1 MKYLA
6 VTYQSGRQALAVAWF
21 AAVACAM
28 GWSSVS
34 VASSV
39 ESASE
44 TEASRA
50 VSWVDNRVN
59 INTAD
64 AATLALALDGVG
76 LTRAE
81 DIIAYREQ
89 HGDFESVEAL
99 GQVRGI
105 GPATLERN
113 RERILLS
120 DPVE

>member
-6 VTYQSGRQALAVAWF
+6 VTYQSGRQALVVAWF
-21 AAVACAM
+21 AVVACVM
-28 GWSSVS
+28 GWSSLS
-34 VASSV
+34 VASSA

-44 TEASRA
+44 TDGSRA
-50 VSWVDNRVN
+50 VSFVDNRIN

-99 GQVRGI
+99 AQVRGI